1 MNRIKIDRE
10 FYTVARIGI
19 IPYYKISEGEY
30 RILLGVA
37 VTRCN
42 SREYHDFS
50 TFVKRNDNYE
60 ILLTKQ
66 IKKIVKTG
74 AYFRKVD
81 LPIKKILNSAQKTV
95 YLEWLIEVADPSSIR
110 DSNSL
115 ENLEV
120 IKVKCSEDTFEI
132 EKKLP
137 FNDVLTSIEKAIIK
151 KLEKC

>member
-19 IPYYKISEGEY
+19 IPYYE
-30 RILLGVA
+30 
-37 VTRCN
+37 T
-42 SREYHDFS
+42 
-50 TFVKRNDNYE
+50 
-60 ILLTKQ
+60 LLTKQ

-81 LPIKKILNSAQKTV
+81 LPIKKILNSTQKTV
-95 YLEWLIEVADPSSIR
+95 YLEWLIEVADLSSIR

-120 IKVKCSEDTFEI
+120 IKVKCSENTLEI

-137 FNDVLTSIEKAIIK
+137 LNDVLSSIEKAIIK

>member
-19 IPYYKISEGEY
+19 IPYYKISDGEY

-37 VTRCN
+37 DTGCN

-50 TFVKRNDNYE
+50 TFVKRTDNYE
-60 ILLTKQ
+60 TLLTKQ

-81 LPIKKILNSAQKTV
+81 LPIKKILNSTQKTV
-95 YLEWLIEVADPSSIR
+95 YLEWLIEVADLSSIR

-120 IKVKCSEDTFEI
+120 IKVKCSENTLEI

-137 FNDVLTSIEKAIIK
+137 LNDVLSSIEKAIIK